1 MAERINAFHEN
12 NFNECARLFLAAFN
26 AAPWNEL

>member
-1 MAERINAFHEN
+1 MNERINAFHEN
-12 NFNECARLFLAAFN
+12 RLDECARLFLAAFN